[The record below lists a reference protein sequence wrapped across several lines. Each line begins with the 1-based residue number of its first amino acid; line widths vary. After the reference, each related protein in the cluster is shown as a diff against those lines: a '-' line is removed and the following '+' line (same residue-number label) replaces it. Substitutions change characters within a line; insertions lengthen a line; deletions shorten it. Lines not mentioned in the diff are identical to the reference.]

1 MYTQVHGSDVIVLLA
16 NGIVT
21 GGVRV
26 GVGSADAGVSEGCSN
41 KHSSREQETKHSTV
55 ERTTAKAEEDSRANI
70 THGYITGTSETTIIA
85 STTAH
90 ITDKRKR

>member
-1 MYTQVHGSDVIVLLA
+1 MEDTSISTAHTDSHTTSNNATSKQNNYIT
-16 NGIVT
+16 
-21 GGVRV
+21 
-26 GVGSADAGVSEGCSN
+26 EGCSN
-41 KHSSREQETKHSTV
+41 KHGSREQETKHSTV

-70 THGYITGTSETTIIA
+70 TYGYITGTSETTIIA